1 MKKIILIQ
9 CAFALLLAVGCNPN
23 VWRAASSALDETL
36 GRAQQRYGDSKF
48 YEENGGKEIDELS
61 GYERIPGKA
70 HYYNKTG
77 RTITIELIGDLQ
89 PNSSTTEIWS
99 ANFCGSIIDKKSGNE
114 MYDVCHGPEFTNRI
128 IIFYVDDFEVR

>member
-23 VWRAASSALDETL
+23 VRRAASSALDET
-36 GRAQQRYGDSKF
+36 KF